1 MEVESQKMPK
11 MAETMRHMFM
21 LVKRHIK
28 IIMKDNGVDLAIH
41 KIMSTRERNRIIQ
54 ISKVC
59 FYISI

>member
-1 MEVESQKMPK
+1 

-54 ISKVC
+54 YQRCVFI
-59 FYISI
+59 

>member
-1 MEVESQKMPK
+1 MEVESQKTLK

-21 LVKRHIK
+21 LIKRHIK

-54 ISKVC
+54 YQRCVFI
-59 FYISI
+59 